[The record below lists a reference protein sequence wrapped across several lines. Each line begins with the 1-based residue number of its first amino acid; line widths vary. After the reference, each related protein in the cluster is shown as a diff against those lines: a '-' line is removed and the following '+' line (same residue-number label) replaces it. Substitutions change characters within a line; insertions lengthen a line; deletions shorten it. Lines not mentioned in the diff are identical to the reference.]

1 MGVYNIKMKPNMK
14 KALKS
19 RLNRIGG
26 QVRGLQKMVDDEKYC
41 IDVITQAQAIKSA
54 VGAFESLMLKNHL
67 ETHVA
72 HQMKHGEGNK
82 AIDEILKVYNVSQKR
97 K

>member
-1 MGVYNIKMKPNMK
+1 MKPNMK

-19 RLNRIGG
+19 RLNRIEG
-26 QVRGLQKMVDDEKYC
+26 QVRGLQKMVVQEKYC

-54 VGAFESLMLKNHL
+54 LSAFETLMLKNHL
-67 ETHVA
+67 ETHVM
-72 HQMKHGEGNK
+72 HQMKHGK
-82 AIDEILKVYNVSQKR
+82 SIMAIDEILKVYNLKL